1 MEDFPAHL
9 AIKKNCGYTML
20 ELMVVMAVMTILTTM
35 GFWGWKAYDRQAQLR
50 NAQREIV
57 SRLQLARNE
66 AAAGVLV
73 GTAPNQ
79 KATHGASFSLS
90 NSYVIDGTTYQ
101 LTDVRISAIAPAV
114 ANGLN
119 LCFFHPAET
128 LPDATDCND
137 CEYFACDG
145 TSELGVNNITLT
157 LEHQAT
163 HSLKTIKIEGEGLQI
178 RRIYE
183 AD

>member
-9 AIKKNCGYTML
+9 VIKKSCGHTML

-35 GFWGWKAYDRQAQLR
+35 GFWGWRSYDRYAQLR

-66 AAAGVLV
+66 ALAGVLV

-79 KATHGASFSLS
+79 KATHTATFSIG
-90 NSYVIDGTTYQ
+90 NSYSVDGIAYQ
-101 LTDVRISAIAPAV
+101 LTNVRISGIAPA
-114 ANGLN
+114 ATR

-137 CEYFACDG
+137 CEHFACDG
-145 TSELGVNNITLT
+145 VSEISGDITLT
-157 LEHQAT
+157 LEHQVT
-163 HSLKTIKIEGEGLQI
+163 HSLKTIKIEGSDLQI